1 MPEIK
6 PVKPI
11 LASTPIIPDK
21 TKTDTMT
28 RPNSPDTVS
37 ENLTPP
43 IIILDNDE
51 ARPNTTDTVP
61 TQAITEPEVMEIL
74 DLTIDK
80 SKTPSDGTRTPAKTD
95 ALAPPPENQSIKQA
109 KTNTPAIMAR
119 PNSPDTVS
127 ENPIPPIIIL
137 DNDQVRPN
145 TTDTVPTQAT
155 TEPEVMEIVDLT
167 ADKFKTPSDG
177 TRASAKT
184 YALAPPPER
193 QSIKQ
198 AKTCTPAIMTCP
210 KSPDSVPRHP
220 FQPQR

>member
-1 MPEIK
+1 MAPALVEALSPMPEIK
-6 PVKPI
+6 PIKPI

-37 ENLTPP
+37 QNPTPP
-43 IIILDNDE
+43 IIILANDE
-51 ARPNTTDTVP
+51 A
-61 TQAITEPEVMEIL
+61 
-74 DLTIDK
+74 
-80 SKTPSDGTRTPAKTD
+80 
-95 ALAPPPENQSIKQA
+95 
-109 KTNTPAIMAR
+109 
-119 PNSPDTVS
+119 
-127 ENPIPPIIIL
+127 
-137 DNDQVRPN
+137 RPN

-167 ADKFKTPSDG
+167 IDKSKTPSDG
-177 TRASAKT
+177 TRAPAKT
-184 YALAPPPER
+184 DALAPQPER

-198 AKTCTPAIMTCP
+198 AKNCTPTIMTRP

>member
-1 MPEIK
+1 
-6 PVKPI
+6 
-11 LASTPIIPDK
+11 
-21 TKTDTMT
+21 
-28 RPNSPDTVS
+28 
-37 ENLTPP
+37 
-43 IIILDNDE
+43 
-51 ARPNTTDTVP
+51 
-61 TQAITEPEVMEIL
+61 MEIV

-95 ALAPPPENQSIKQA
+95 ALSPPPERQSIKQA

-137 DNDQVRPN
+137 DNDQARPN
-145 TTDTVPTQAT
+145 TTDTVPTQAI

-167 ADKFKTPSDG
+167 IDKSKTPSDG
-177 TRASAKT
+177 TRTPAKT
-184 YALAPPPER
+184 DALSPPPER

-198 AKTCTPAIMTCP
+198 AKTCTPTIMTRP

-220 FQPQR
+220 FQPLRLAVPIMIKTGVPLKIETLTKSGNYIATLLTPIYIAQARAHLLVMASASVKWPLNSN